1 MHIHAHPGVALQKY
15 RILPAILEVLLG
27 AMLSVPRTTSRIA
40 GNFLYFC
47 IASFGSFFIK
57 K

>member
-1 MHIHAHPGVALQKY
+1 MHTPVALQKY

-27 AMLSVPRTTSRIA
+27 VMISVPRTTPRIA

-47 IASFGSFFIK
+47 MPLLVVFFFIK
-57 K
+57 N